1 MLKYNQRILMKNPDK
16 LTESE
21 RVKLLEIL
29 CISED
34 IQRAYELRLV
44 FRKILKIYSL
54 PNIKRYIQL

>member
-1 MLKYNQRILMKNPDK
+1 MKNPDK